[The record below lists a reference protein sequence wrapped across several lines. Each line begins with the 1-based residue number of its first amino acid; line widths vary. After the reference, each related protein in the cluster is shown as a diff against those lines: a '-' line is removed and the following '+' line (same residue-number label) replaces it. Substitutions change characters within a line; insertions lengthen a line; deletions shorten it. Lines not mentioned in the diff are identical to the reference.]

1 MLSPSAATLVRDIK
15 SQKGPQDV
23 WDVLDSLPRGIGTW
37 EDLME
42 AVSEL
47 RRQRE
52 WQTVILVSTYSCYKA
67 PPCFIPSLHERLKHF
82 VKSRLEQD

>member
-47 RRQRE
+47 RRQRD
-52 WQTVILVSTYSCYKA
+52 WQTVILVSIYSCYKA
-67 PPCFIPSLHERLKHF
+67 PPSFIPFL
-82 VKSRLEQD
+82 